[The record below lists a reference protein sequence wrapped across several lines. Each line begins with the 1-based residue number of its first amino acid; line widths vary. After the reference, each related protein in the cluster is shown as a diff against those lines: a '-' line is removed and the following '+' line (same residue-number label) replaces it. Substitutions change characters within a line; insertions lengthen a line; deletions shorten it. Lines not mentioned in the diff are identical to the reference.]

1 MKFADL
7 CVQFA
12 VWSELEVP
20 PIMIDCVW
28 SRARYVENA
37 DWVGAG
43 IAGCGISS
51 DVPVRVVLGIAVRV
65 VDVDVAVGGKGWVQ
79 GYA

>member
-1 MKFADL
+1 MFGAELVTSKMLTGLAPVL
-7 CVQFA
+7 PVA
-12 VWSELEVP
+12 V
-20 PIMIDCVW
+20 
-28 SRARYVENA
+28 
-37 DWVGAG
+37 
-43 IAGCGISS
+43 SS